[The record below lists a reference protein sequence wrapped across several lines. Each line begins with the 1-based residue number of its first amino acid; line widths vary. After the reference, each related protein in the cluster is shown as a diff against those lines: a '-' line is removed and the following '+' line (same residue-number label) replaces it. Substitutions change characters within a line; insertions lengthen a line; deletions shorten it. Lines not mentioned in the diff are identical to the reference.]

1 MLDKAANMLDF
12 NLLELCLKGPES
24 ELERLDS
31 IRGLPGNS
39 IGGRFFLFFSPVLFC
54 FLFLFSGKQRRKE

>member
-31 IRGLPGNS
+31 IWGLWPGLLTKNT
-39 IGGRFFLFFSPVLFC
+39 LL
-54 FLFLFSGKQRRKE
+54 